1 MSRRV
6 WLGVLV
12 ACLSFVAGTVLV
24 AEAVLAPSSAA
35 AGAPMTVQVVV
46 ENPDYEI
53 LAVDPSGTTYGD
65 AGVGRQR
72 DLAVGGP
79 RG

>member
-53 LAVDPSGTTYGD
+53 LAVDPSGTTYGRLVSND
-65 AGVGRQR
+65 
-72 DLAVGGP
+72 
-79 RG
+79 RGSGARRTRG